1 MKTMPLEEAYELL
14 ESALAV
20 QMMDNYLVYPSMFK
34 LTGDDDNEFMR
45 LSDGFSLRFLEKNNR
60 EVRINDIYMI
70 MRANNMDIRII
81 LLNPRE
87 I

>member
-1 MKTMPLEEAYELL
+1 MKTIPLEEAYELL

-60 EVRINDIYMI
+60 EVRINNIYMI